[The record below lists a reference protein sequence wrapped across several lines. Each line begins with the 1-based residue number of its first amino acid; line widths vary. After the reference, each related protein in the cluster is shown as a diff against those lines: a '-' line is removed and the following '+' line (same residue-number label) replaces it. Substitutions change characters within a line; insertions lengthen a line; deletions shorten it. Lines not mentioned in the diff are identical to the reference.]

1 MNAREYIRKNAN
13 IPNLLTLL
21 RLFLVPVYVALFVKG
36 LKYSALTVFL
46 VACFTDLLDGFL
58 ARRLNQ
64 ITDFGKLVDPFADK
78 VMVLTAMFSMTVGNS
93 KIPQVIP
100 WEATLLL
107 LLKEAVMVVG
117 GLVMLKHGIVVY
129 SSMIGKTAHCV
140 FIGALVATY
149 FHDFLSGAL
158 PSWPLSPDLLLVW
171 LAVALTLCA
180 MVFYVTASIRKARD
194 LGIIGQAKEKAQ
206 P

>member
-21 RLFLVPVYVALFVKG
+21 RLLLVPVYVVLFAKGRKYPAL
-36 LKYSALTVFL
+36 AVFL
-46 VACFTDLLDGFL
+46 AACLTDLFDGFL
-58 ARRLNQ
+58 ARKLNQ
-64 ITDFGKLVDPFADK
+64 ITNFGKLVDPFADK
-78 VMVLTAMFSMTVGNS
+78 VMVLTAMFSMTIGNS

-100 WEATLLL
+100 WEATVLL

-117 GLVMLKHGIVVY
+117 GLIMLKHGIVVY

-149 FHDFLSGAL
+149 FHEFLSGAL
-158 PSWPLSPDLLLVW
+158 PTWLMSPDLILVW

-180 MVFYVTASIRKARD
+180 MVFYVIDSIRKARA
-194 LGIIGQAKEKAQ
+194 LGIIGHAKEKAQ

>member
-13 IPNLLTLL
+13 IPNFLTLL

-36 LKYSALTVFL
+36 EKYPALIVFSF
-46 VACFTDLLDGFL
+46 ACFTDLLDGFL

-64 ITDFGKLVDPFADK
+64 VTDFGKLVDPFADK
-78 VMVLTAMFSMTVGNS
+78 VMVLTAMFSMTLGNA

-100 WEATLLL
+100 WAATLLL
-107 LLKEAVMVVG
+107 LMKEAVMVVG
-117 GLVMLKHGIVVY
+117 GLVMLRHGIVVY

-194 LGIIGQAKEKAQ
+194 LGIIGQAKENAQ